1 MTCLIAELS
10 THVAEQLADGFVWR
24 CWQAMDQRLASFPD
38 LSAVLQ
44 AWEGHAGVPVRQA
57 LGALTGLGSVRGS
70 DDQLAAMAAL
80 VLMGG
85 GVRSTARD
93 LADVCEPED
102 VVVAMW
108 LEIRRAEPSPG
119 PSVGRHLVRRT
130 RQRLLR
136 EHRPERERALR
147 LVRLDA
153 ADSASLEQC
162 EADDSG
168 PETSAAEFVD
178 LLAWAEQQGLLA
190 SEAVGLLI
198 ELVAEQRAGATAT
211 EAVCRVGVRR
221 GLAERTVRR
230 RRQLAIEVLRRA
242 VPDYLAATA

>member
-1 MTCLIAELS
+1 VLHEYKAPIGRTGDPRRASHRPSPLIAELS
-10 THVAEQLADGFVWR
+10 THVVEQLADGFVWR
-24 CWQAMDQRLASFPD
+24 CWQAMDQRLARFPN

-44 AWEGHAGVPVRQA
+44 AWDGHAGVPVREA
-57 LGALTGLGSVRGS
+57 LAALTGLGAVRGS

-119 PSVGRHLVRRT
+119 PSVARHLVRRT

-136 EHRPERERALR
+136 EHRPERERAVR

-153 ADSASLEQC
+153 ADSASLEQR
-162 EADDSG
+162 EADSG

-178 LLAWAEQQGLLA
+178 LLAWAEQRGLLQA
-190 SEAVGLLI
+190 EVVGLLI

-211 EAVCRVGVRR
+211 
-221 GLAERTVRR
+221 
-230 RRQLAIEVLRRA
+230 
-242 VPDYLAATA
+242 